1 MQSIFGILAI
11 SSVLVFVIGM
21 INPKLFSNK
30 KTGEVADRKTLA
42 IGSIALFLFSLAM
55 VGMLGDEK
63 PSSNAETAK
72 SEITTSDVPAT
83 GLESSTVPTPAIHNY
98 SLKDGFEYGYE
109 AALSENDKANGKV
122 AADVL
127 MFKYSGDRDNT
138 VQVYQKTG
146 DIATIIEC
154 VFPCEFL
161 KIITYSTS
169 LGHIS
174 TDRMRRTAGTIGALV
189 IADALNSE
197 LEQYVT
203 ERDGKK
209 YNVWWDEKRGVSY
222 TSVK

>member
-1 MQSIFGILAI
+1 MQTVFGILVI

-55 VGMLGDEK
+55 VGMLGDEES
-63 PSSNAETAK
+63 SSNTETAK
-72 SEITTSDVPAT
+72 SEIIASDVPAT
-83 GLESSTVPTPAIHNY
+83 GLESSSVPTPVIHNY
-98 SLKDGFEYGYE
+98 SLKDGYEYGYE
-109 AALSENDKANGKV
+109 AVLSENDKANGKV

-127 MFKYSGDRDNT
+127 MFKYAGDRDNT
-138 VQVYQKTG
+138 VQVYQKSG

-169 LGHIS
+169 LGYIS
-174 TDRMRRTAGTIGALV
+174 TDRMRRTAGTIGAMV

-197 LEQYVT
+197 LEQYVA

-209 YNVWWDEKRGVSY
+209 YNVWWDEQSGVSY
-222 TSVK
+222 TALQ